1 MSLSAAWRAQGHT
14 GTHTREWEDH
24 TFAIKTNTFCSWS
37 KYILQQGQIFFAIG
51 TNTFYIWDK
60 YIWQLGQV
68 HFIIGTNTFSDWDKS
83 GQTPIAISVPVTSRT
98 QGRTP
103 RSSKEGCSLRCFI
116 LRVSGNS

>member
-1 MSLSAAWRAQGHT
+1 MPKLVKVSNEMIRVDAA
-14 GTHTREWEDH
+14 DH
-24 TFAIKTNTFCSWS
+24 YNGGCAGQAEPNTF
-37 KYILQQGQIFFAIG
+37 G
-51 TNTFYIWDK
+51 NWDK

-98 QGRTP
+98 QGHTP